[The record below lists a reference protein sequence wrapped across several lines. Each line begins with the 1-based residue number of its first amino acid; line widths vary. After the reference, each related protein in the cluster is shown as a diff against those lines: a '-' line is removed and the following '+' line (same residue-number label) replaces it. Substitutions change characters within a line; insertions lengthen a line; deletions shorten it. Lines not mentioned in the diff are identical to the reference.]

1 MTGNIREIAPQP
13 QELDVIPL
21 HRTTQQIIAR
31 GRHKRIRHK
40 REQRD
45 RCIYVIAA
53 LIYAWLGACVGLCGA
68 SAYFLWA
75 LGVIK

>member
-1 MTGNIREIAPQP
+1 MMKDTMELIPQP
-13 QELDVIPL
+13 QELSLIPVD
-21 HRTTQQIIAR
+21 HTPRQIIAR

-53 LIYAWLGACVGLCGA
+53 LIYAWLGLCVGFCGA
-68 SAYFLWA
+68 SAYFMWA
-75 LGVIK
+75 LGVI